1 MCSSS
6 VDGRRMAELAVKQ
19 IGTSVR
25 RRTGLMLTALAPLLA
40 GCGQEEGTAEPVD
53 TPTVQGEPV
62 ESRTLAMVD
71 DAFQPEAWAIP
82 GSGTYTLR
90 NDGAALHNL
99 TLEEAGLDVD
109 LQPGDSQQIEIEL
122 DPGTYGM
129 VCAYHVA
136 QGMTGALVV
145 G

>member
-1 MCSSS
+1 MPSSS

-19 IGTSVR
+19 KRRSVR
-25 RRTGLMLTALAPLLA
+25 GRTGLLLA
-40 GCGQEEGTAEPVD
+40 TFALPLAACGQEEGTVEPVD
-53 TPTVQGEPV
+53 TPTLQGEPV
-62 ESRTLAMVD
+62 ESQTLAMVD

-109 LQPGDSQQIEIEL
+109 LQPRDSQQIEIEL

>member
-1 MCSSS
+1 
-6 VDGRRMAELAVKQ
+6 MAELAVKPK
-19 IGTSVR
+19 GRSVR
-25 RRTGLMLTALAPLLA
+25 TRTGLLLA
-40 GCGQEEGTAEPVD
+40 AVALLVVGCGQEEGSIHPID

-62 ESRTLAMVD
+62 ESRTLIMVD

-82 GSGTYTLR
+82 GSGTYTLG
-90 NDGAALHNL
+90 NEGMALHNL
-99 TLEEAGLDVD
+99 TIEEAGLEVD
-109 LQPGDSQQIEIEL
+109 LQPGDSQAVDIEL